1 VARPAPGLYEHLIT
15 RELDAQLRLVE
26 PELLHRTHLSPT
38 DAPEVLA
45 RHIAAL
51 TRRALRA
58 VAERQD
64 DERATLAA
72 RLAIANRI
80 AAVIADLTPA
90 VTDADQILT
99 SSEELL
105 TAITEAPGVPPPVR
119 PTIPLGMSALLVNGR
134 GQPGVGAEIS
144 KELASADHVDLICA
158 FITWHGVR
166 LFTEDLEA
174 LIRRG
179 GRLRVIT
186 TTYLGATER
195 RALDRLVAL
204 GAQVKISY
212 DTRSTRLHAK
222 AWLFRRRSSLDTAYI
237 GSSNLSRTAQTTGLE
252 WNVRLSSADQP
263 HLIDTF
269 EATFDEYWASDDFV
283 EYRPDRDRDRLDE
296 ALALERHGPRDLPLE
311 ISRIEVRP
319 WGYQQEILD
328 ELSAE
333 RELHGRWRNLVVM
346 ATGTG
351 KTVVAGLDYQ
361 RLRESGRVDSLLF
374 VAHRH
379 EILRQSRSTFRHIL
393 RDGSFGELLG
403 DGERPRWWRHVF
415 ATIQSPALQGLAPDA
430 YDMVIVDE
438 FHHAAAESY
447 RRLLGRL
454 RPKVLLG
461 LTATPER
468 ADGQD
473 VRAFFGGR
481 IAAELRLWEAL
492 ERGLLAPFQYF
503 AVADDTDLSHLTWRR
518 GGYATEDL
526 ERVYDGNQAR
536 VGMIVRAL
544 TEIVTDPGRMRA
556 VAFCVSVRHAEFMA
570 EEFTRRGIPARAVT
584 SRSDDAQRRT
594 ALTALRDREVN
605 VLCTVDLFNEGI
617 DLPSIDTILLLR
629 PTESATVFLQQLGR
643 GLRMAPDKPCLT
655 VLDFIGVQ
663 HRKFRFD
670 LRFRALTGVSG
681 RALADEVEAGFPTL
695 PAGCHIT
702 LDPVVHTQVLD
713 SVRRAVRRSWRELTT
728 ELRACPDPSLAGF
741 LAYAGLEPQDLYRGH
756 QGGWSALRRAARL
769 ERRPPGPLDTALAR
783 AFGRLLH
790 ADDPERLGWWSEL
803 LRAEAPP
810 SLADLPP
817 RRRRLLR
824 MLHTSLFGPAQRP
837 AELPE
842 AMARLWEHPDRRQE
856 LAELADVLR
865 DRLHRVT
872 RPLDDEVPLHL
883 HARYTRYEALRAFGD
898 EATRFNEGVRWVRH
912 ANADLFFVTLR
923 KSGRQ
928 FSPTTRYADHA
939 VSPELFQWESQS
951 TTSDSSET
959 ARRYIEHASRGVSV
973 HLFLRE
979 HADPDGGLGAPAFVY
994 AGPMTYVAHNGSRP
1008 VRFRWRLTHPLP
1020 ADLYHAAK
1028 ITPG

>member
-1 VARPAPGLYEHLIT
+1 MVRPAPGVYEHLIT
-15 RELDAQLRLVE
+15 QELDAQLRLIE
-26 PELLHRTHLSPT
+26 PELLHRRHLDSS

-45 RHIAAL
+45 RHVAAL

-105 TAITEAPGVPPPVR
+105 TAISDAPGVPPPVR
-119 PTIPLGMSALLVNGR
+119 PTVPLGMSALLVNGR
-134 GQPGVGAEIS
+134 GQPGIGTEIS

-166 LFTEDLEA
+166 LFSWDLEEFV
-174 LIRRG
+174 RRG

-195 RALDRLVAL
+195 RALDRLIEL

-237 GSSNLSRTAQTTGLE
+237 GSSNLSKTAQTTGLE
-252 WNVRLSSADQP
+252 WNVRLSAADQP

-269 EATFDEYWASDDFV
+269 EATFDEYWASDDFA
-283 EYRPDRDRDRLDE
+283 EYRPDRDGDRLDE
-296 ALALERHGPRDLPLE
+296 ALSIERGGPRDLPLE

-319 WGYQQEILD
+319 WGYQREILD

-333 RELHGRWRNLVVM
+333 RELHDRWRNLVVM

-361 RLRESGRVDSLLF
+361 RLRESGRVESLLF

-393 RDGSFGELLG
+393 RDGAFGELLG
-403 DGERPRWWRHVF
+403 DGERPRRWRHVF
-415 ATIQSPALQGLAPDA
+415 ATIQSLTGQRLDPDA

-447 RRLLGRL
+447 RRLLDRL

-468 ADGQD
+468 TDGQD
-473 VRAFFGGR
+473 VRVYFGGR

-503 AVADDTDLSHLTWRR
+503 AVADDTDLSHLAWRR
-518 GGYATEDL
+518 GGYVTADL
-526 ERVYDGNQAR
+526 EKVYTGNQAR
-536 VGMIVRAL
+536 VGMIVKAL
-544 TEIVTDPGRMRA
+544 TEIVAEPGRMRA
-556 VAFCVSVRHAEFMA
+556 VAFCVSIDHAEFMA
-570 EEFTRRGIPARAVT
+570 REFSRRGIPARAVT
-584 SRSDDAQRRT
+584 SRADDTQRRT
-594 ALTALRDREVN
+594 ALEALKHREVN

-643 GLRMAPDKPCLT
+643 GLRVAPDKPCLT

-670 LRFRALTGVSG
+670 LRFRALSGVSG
-681 RALADEVEAGFPTL
+681 RALADEVDAGFPTL
-695 PAGCHIT
+695 PAGCHIK
-702 LDPVVHTQVLD
+702 LDPVVHTHVVD
-713 SVRRAVRRSWRELTT
+713 SVRRAVRLSWREFAT
-728 ELRACPDPSLAGF
+728 ELRICPDPSLAGF
-741 LAYAGLEPQDLYRGH
+741 LAHLGLEPRDLYRGN
-756 QGGWSALRRAARL
+756 QGGWSALRREAGL
-769 ERRPPGPLDTALAR
+769 ERRPPGPLDSALAR
-783 AFGRLLH
+783 AFGRMLH
-790 ADDPERLGWWSEL
+790 ADDPERLEWWSDL

-810 SLADLPP
+810 SLTDLPP

-824 MLHTSLFGPAQRP
+824 MLHTSLFGPTQKP
-837 AELPE
+837 AELPG
-842 AMARLWEHPDRRQE
+842 ALARLWEHPDRRQE

-872 RPLDDEVPLHL
+872 RPLVDEVPLHL
-883 HARYTRYEALRAFGD
+883 HACYNRYEVLRAFGD
-898 EATRFNEGVRWVRH
+898 EATRFNEGVRRVRH

-939 VSPELFQWESQS
+939 ISPELFQWESQS
-951 TTSDSSET
+951 TTSERSET
-959 ARRYIEHASRGVSV
+959 ARRYIEHESRGQSI

-979 HADPDGGLGAPAFVY
+979 HADADGALGTPAFVY
-994 AGPMTYVAHNGSRP
+994 AGPMTYVEHSRSRP
-1008 VRFRWRLTHPLP
+1008 VRFRWRLAHPLP